1 MVFIILNAAIGASLI
16 AFSFSVDS
24 IRKNTYEGN
33 ALTNMTLFLSAIFI
47 INTVSLISIVFGAPR
62 PQFAT

>member
-47 INTVSLISIVFGAPR
+47 ITEKQEVNAEPGRYPE
-62 PQFAT
+62 